1 MMQLTYRNRTA
12 LAVVAGLFCLSTVAS
27 YSHADEAHPPAEKA
41 DSHEH
46 SDAAGDADADAGDGH
61 EEGGHEE
68 GGHGE
73 GGHGDGGHE
82 TGVPMDFKADL
93 ALWSLITF
101 VLFLFVMKKLAW
113 GPMIQGLDQREAGI
127 RSAIAEAQENQRK
140 SHALLADYEQKLKD
154 AEKTVAEMV
163 AEAKRDAER
172 TSQDIVAKAEAD
184 VTALRDRATSDISQA
199 KNTALAEVFSS
210 VNSQVAAA
218 TERVLGRALNDD
230 DQERLIQEALA
241 EISS

>member
-1 MMQLTYRNRTA
+1 MQLTYRNRTA

-27 YSHADEAHPPAEKA
+27 HSHADEARPPAEKA

-46 SDAAGDADADAGDGH
+46 SDAAGHADADGHADAGDGH
-61 EEGGHEE
+61 D
-68 GGHGE
+68 E

-241 EISS
+241 EISG

>member
-1 MMQLTYRNRTA
+1 MQLTYRNRTA

-61 EEGGHEE
+61 E
-68 GGHGE
+68 E

-172 TSQDIVAKAEAD
+172 TSQDIVARAEAD

>member
-1 MMQLTYRNRTA
+1 MQLTYRNRTA

-61 EEGGHEE
+61 E
-68 GGHGE
+68 E

>member
-1 MMQLTYRNRTA
+1 MLFLHAIVSMMQLTYRNRTA

-61 EEGGHEE
+61 E
-68 GGHGE
+68 
-73 GGHGDGGHE
+73 
-82 TGVPMDFKADL
+82 TGVPKDFKADL

>member
-1 MMQLTYRNRTA
+1 MQLTYRNRTA

-61 EEGGHEE
+61 E
-68 GGHGE
+68 E

-210 VNSQVAAA
+210 VNSKVAAA